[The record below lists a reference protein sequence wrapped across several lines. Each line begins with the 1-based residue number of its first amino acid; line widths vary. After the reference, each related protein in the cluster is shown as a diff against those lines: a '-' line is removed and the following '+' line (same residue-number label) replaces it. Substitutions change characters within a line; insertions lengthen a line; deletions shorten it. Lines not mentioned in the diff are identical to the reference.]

1 MERKYIKAKPGILAS
16 AVIQLILST
25 EIRLK
30 TTDLWESWYSFGAQ
44 VRQATLLMLL
54 PLRVKDLKL
63 NVRRSGMRQYL

>member
-44 VRQATLLMLL
+44 VRQAPLMLL

>member
-44 VRQATLLMLL
+44 VRQATLMLL